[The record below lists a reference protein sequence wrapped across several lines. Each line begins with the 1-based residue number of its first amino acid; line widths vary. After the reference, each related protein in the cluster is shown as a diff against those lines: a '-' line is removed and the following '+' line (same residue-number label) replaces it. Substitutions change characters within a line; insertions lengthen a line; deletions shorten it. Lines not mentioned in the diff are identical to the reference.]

1 MKLKGIK
8 GRGKRP
14 TVGRKQSFSIKNYM
28 EKPHVIK
35 VDSLN
40 EDVMTQVKDVAKGFV
55 NSIIEAEIMRHGVMN
70 RVSGKKDKELG
81 YGIVIA
87 NMSTRDLIAPIAFKQ
102 DQDALEFSQYVYRI
116 YLRKNYTYFESALD
130 TLDPQREQCKE
141 LENVLMGFEKM
152 IKEDLEKV
160 KLPTKWS

>member
-8 GRGKRP
+8 GGKHRP
-14 TVGRKQSFSIKNYM
+14 SVGKKASFSIKNYM
-28 EKPHVIK
+28 EKSHVIK

-40 EDVMTQVKDVAKGFV
+40 EDTITQVKDIAKDFV
-55 NSIIEAEIMRHGVMN
+55 NSIIEAEVMRHGVME
-70 RVSGKKDKELG
+70 RVSGKKDKDLG
-81 YGIVIA
+81 YGVVIA

-102 DQDALEFSQYVYRI
+102 NQDALEFSQYVYRM
-116 YLRKNYTYFESALD
+116 YLRKNYTYFEGALD
-130 TLDPQREQCKE
+130 TLDPQRKQCKE
-141 LENVLMGFEKM
+141 LENVVLGFEKM